1 MGSIGLTMLK
11 FLSDYPK
18 PRIVLALW
26 TRHFRYALRQIQIL
40 LNDWMSQCLQIAS
53 WREVGKFTS
62 VPQRNQARLLRRLRK
77 PFKETMRMSVIASDN

>member
-1 MGSIGLTMLK
+1 MLK

-62 VPQRNQARLLRRLRK
+62 GPQRNQAR
-77 PFKETMRMSVIASDN
+77 FVKEAEEALEEDNEQTTYSF